1 MGAVSGAER
10 ASSPRGDRLRAA
22 WDAPK
27 PSLPVRAF
35 FAVGRAVLVG
45 FCRVWLRLIVVGRDN
60 IPASGPFIMAP
71 VHRSNL
77 DTPIVAALTR
87 RPLRY
92 LGKDSLW
99 KANGFAAWVLSA
111 LGGVPVSRGTAD
123 REALRRCMVILRA
136 GQPLVLF
143 PEGTRQRGSTVEPL
157 FDGPAYLAVKE
168 GVPIVPVG
176 IGGSEGAQQKGR
188 KFIRPVKVCVI
199 AGDPIVPPTVGAGRA
214 AARPAVTALTEQLHT
229 ELQKLFDEARS
240 RVGD

>member
-1 MGAVSGAER
+1 MSVT
-10 ASSPRGDRLRAA
+10 DRLEAA
-22 WDAPK
+22 WDSPK
-27 PSLPVRAF
+27 PSLPTRAF
-35 FAVGRAVLVG
+35 YAAGRALLVG
-45 FCRVWLRLIVVGRDN
+45 FCRVWLRLVVVGRDK

-99 KANGFAAWVLSA
+99 KANRSAGWVLSA
-111 LGGVPVSRGTAD
+111 LGGVPVARGSAD
-123 REALRRCMVILRA
+123 RDALRRCMRILRA

-143 PEGTRQRGSTVEPL
+143 PEGTRQQGPSVEPL

-188 KFIRPVKVCVI
+188 KFIRPVKTCVI
-199 AGDPIVPPTVGAGRA
+199 AGDPIVPPKVDEGRA
-214 AARPAVTALTEQLHT
+214 AARPAVKALTEQLHI
-229 ELQKLFDEARS
+229 EIQKLFDEARA
-240 RVGD
+240 RVDS

>member
-1 MGAVSGAER
+1 M
-10 ASSPRGDRLRAA
+10 SPVTDRLEAA
-22 WDAPK
+22 WDTPK
-27 PSLPVRAF
+27 PALATRLF
-35 FAVGRAVLVG
+35 FAVGRALLVG
-45 FCRVWLRLIVVGRDN
+45 FCRVWLRLDVVGREKL
-60 IPASGPFIMAP
+60 PASGPFIMAP

-99 KANGFAAWVLSA
+99 KANKLFAWVLSA
-111 LGGVPVSRGTAD
+111 LGGVPVARGSAD

-143 PEGTRQRGSTVEPL
+143 PEGTRQHGPQVEPL

-199 AGDPIVPPTVGAGRA
+199 AGDPIVPPVVGEGRA
-214 AARPAVTALTEQLHT
+214 AARPAVKALTEQLHT
-229 ELQKLFDEARS
+229 EIQKLFDDARA
-240 RVGD
+240 RVGA